1 MFEIIISDRARE
13 KLEALKADT
22 SQRKRYKAVVKT
34 LQYLATDPRH
44 PSLQTHPYESL
55 EKLMGQNVFEAY
67 AEQKTPAAYRVFWC
81 YGPSNDQITV
91 IAITPHP

>member
-1 MFEIIISDRARE
+1 MFEILLSDRARE

-34 LQYLATDPRH
+34 MRYLATDPRH
-44 PSLQTHPYESL
+44 PTLQTHPYESL
-55 EKLMGQNVFEAY
+55 EKLMGQKVFEAY
-67 AEQKTPAAYRVFWC
+67 AEQNTPAAYRVFWW
-81 YGPSNDQITV
+81 YGPSKGQITV